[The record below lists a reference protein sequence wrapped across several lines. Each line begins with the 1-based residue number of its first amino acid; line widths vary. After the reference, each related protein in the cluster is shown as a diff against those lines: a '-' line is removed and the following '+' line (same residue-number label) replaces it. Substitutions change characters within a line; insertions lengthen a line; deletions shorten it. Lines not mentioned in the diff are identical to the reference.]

1 MPSNGPPLHDYNN
14 WLFLSTENIVL
25 YGQSIGTVPTI
36 DLASR
41 YEVRAVI
48 LHSPLASG
56 LRVACP
62 DTKKTWCFDVFP
74 SIEKIGTCHVYFVC
88 PIFCIVLLWSLGFE
102 EIRTLVFIVLF
113 DLLLKFGDESKLS
126 NNWIILST
134 CKQFNKYNLQRTC
147 KLLPW

>member
-1 MPSNGPPLHDYNN
+1 MNTSQTCLNKLTKYYRNFP
-14 WLFLSTENIVL
+14 LSTDKIVL

-74 SIEKIGTCHVYFVC
+74 SIEKIG
-88 PIFCIVLLWSLGFE
+88 E
-102 EIRTLVFIVLF
+102 
-113 DLLLKFGDESKLS
+113 
-126 NNWIILST
+126 
-134 CKQFNKYNLQRTC
+134 
-147 KLLPW
+147 

>member
-1 MPSNGPPLHDYNN
+1 MFDFCIKILGVLKCITGFELPKYTYTLIQLPPPPKKYNYFIKCN
-14 WLFLSTENIVL
+14 CLLINNSQYLLIWLCFSSENIVL

-74 SIEKIGTCHVYFVC
+74 SIEKIC
-88 PIFCIVLLWSLGFE
+88 
-102 EIRTLVFIVLF
+102 
-113 DLLLKFGDESKLS
+113 KFL
-126 NNWIILST
+126 T
-134 CKQFNKYNLQRTC
+134 
-147 KLLPW
+147 

>member
-1 MPSNGPPLHDYNN
+1 MCIILHNCY
-14 WLFLSTENIVL
+14 LQELYFLNLCSSDKIVL

-48 LHSPLASG
+48 LHSPLSSG

-74 SIEKIGTCHVYFVC
+74 SIEKIC
-88 PIFCIVLLWSLGFE
+88 E
-102 EIRTLVFIVLF
+102 
-113 DLLLKFGDESKLS
+113 
-126 NNWIILST
+126 
-134 CKQFNKYNLQRTC
+134 
-147 KLLPW
+147 

>member
-1 MPSNGPPLHDYNN
+1 MVPGKIGLYQSTAQLVIFKYLIVSYFGKSNCILPSTDK
-14 WLFLSTENIVL
+14 IVL

-74 SIEKIGTCHVYFVC
+74 SIEKICEY
-88 PIFCIVLLWSLGFE
+88 LLSFYLHSNFLSKQ
-102 EIRTLVFIVLF
+102 IYVNSSTKMLKLF
-113 DLLLKFGDESKLS
+113 
-126 NNWIILST
+126 N
-134 CKQFNKYNLQRTC
+134 
-147 KLLPW
+147 

>member
-1 MPSNGPPLHDYNN
+1 MLMPSPHD
-14 WLFLSTENIVL
+14 FSTDKIVL

-41 YEVRAVI
+41 YEVRAAI

-74 SIEKIGTCHVYFVC
+74 SIEKIGEIIISSFSS
-88 PIFCIVLLWSLGFE
+88 LLYL
-102 EIRTLVFIVLF
+102 
-113 DLLLKFGDESKLS
+113 
-126 NNWIILST
+126 
-134 CKQFNKYNLQRTC
+134 
-147 KLLPW
+147 